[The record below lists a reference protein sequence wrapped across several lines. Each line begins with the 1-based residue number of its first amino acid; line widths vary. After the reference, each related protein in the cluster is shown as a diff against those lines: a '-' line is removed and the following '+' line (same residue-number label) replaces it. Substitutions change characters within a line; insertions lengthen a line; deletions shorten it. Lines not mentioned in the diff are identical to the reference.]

1 MQIAPSVPLGIAV
14 VGLRRLLARFAPE
27 RMPVKHGKKRARHCE
42 KPIVSVNAGP
52 QLARIVSTDS
62 PVTEIGP
69 TLPCDPSEPSEPALV
84 DPAPTHTSPDPAPP
98 EPAATPTVSGG
109 ADDFADLFRHA
120 TDAGAP
126 RDFFDSRRE
135 DVSEAPAA
143 FVAPLVP
150 TNPPPDDFAD
160 LFFRPVQDTKPLEL
174 GAFEASPAPEATP
187 PVAEDA
193 EVDFG
198 DFEASPMPSV
208 VGDGGGD
215 GLGGFGDFAAPPPAV
230 PPAVPAVDAL
240 AELFGDARV
249 GGSPPPAADED
260 EFGAFQ

>member
-1 MQIAPSVPLGIAV
+1 M
-14 VGLRRLLARFAPE
+14 
-27 RMPVKHGKKRARHCE
+27 
-42 KPIVSVNAGP
+42 
-52 QLARIVSTDS
+52 
-62 PVTEIGP
+62 
-69 TLPCDPSEPSEPALV
+69 
-84 DPAPTHTSPDPAPP
+84 
-98 EPAATPTVSGG
+98 
-109 ADDFADLFRHA
+109 
-120 TDAGAP
+120 
-126 RDFFDSRRE
+126 
-135 DVSEAPAA
+135 
-143 FVAPLVP
+143 
-150 TNPPPDDFAD
+150 
-160 LFFRPVQDTKPLEL
+160 

-193 EVDFG
+193 EDDFG

-249 GGSPPPAADED
+249 AASPPPAADED